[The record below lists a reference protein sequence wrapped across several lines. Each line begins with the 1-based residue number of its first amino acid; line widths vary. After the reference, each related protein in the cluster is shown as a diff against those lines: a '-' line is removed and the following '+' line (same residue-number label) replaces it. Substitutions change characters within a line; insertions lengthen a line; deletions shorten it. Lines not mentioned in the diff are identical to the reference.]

1 MLAHGTVIRK
11 DEEDVLTLEKDS
23 DTGQLWPILL
33 LALLGEAPRSRAP
46 RRGRGQV
53 C

>member
-1 MLAHGTVIRK
+1 MLGHGAVIRK

-23 DTGQLWPILL
+23 DTLWPILL
-33 LALLGEAPRSRAP
+33 LALLGEAPRPRAP
-46 RRGRGQV
+46 SRGRGQV